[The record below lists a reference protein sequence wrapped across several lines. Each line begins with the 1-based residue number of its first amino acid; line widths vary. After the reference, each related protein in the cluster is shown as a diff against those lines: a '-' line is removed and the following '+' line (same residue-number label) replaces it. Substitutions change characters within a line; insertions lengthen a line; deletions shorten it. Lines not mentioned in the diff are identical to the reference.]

1 MAQRQEL
8 VVVNLINLLQ
18 TKIETLSGAFS
29 SEEQVHINEYAF
41 NELSKMNADLHNSIK
56 NEFQR
61 MNNENHI
68 LRTQLY
74 SLQGIVNNITQTGWY
89 HKNHPDLEYMCR
101 AVKTR
106 AQKINCPGYK
116 ECKCGEWVSKGFFK
130 EHTKRNKCVDSLMR
144 IKYEKNNYKI
154 GIDKMLLFN
163 SMWSKRKHY
172 DFKENGVYEPYGI
185 HCLQKVMRKKYLRR
199 KDLLENRIR
208 IHYYQYKTRGA
219 QNPNYSFYC

>member
-8 VVVNLINLLQ
+8 VVVNLIQQLQ
-18 TKIETLSGAFS
+18 TKVETLSGAFS

-41 NELSKMNADLHNSIK
+41 NELSKMNATLHNSIK

-61 MNNENHI
+61 MSNENQI
-68 LRTQLY
+68 LRTQLAG
-74 SLQGIVNNITQTGWY
+74 LQSIVNNITETGWY

-163 SMWSKRKHY
+163 AMWSKRKHY
-172 DFKENGVYEPYGI
+172 DFKERGVYKPYGI
-185 HCLQKVMRKKYLRR
+185 HCLQKVMKQKYLRR
-199 KDLLENRIR
+199 KELLEPRVR
-208 IHYYQYKTRGA
+208 LHLYKYKTRGA
-219 QNPNYSFYC
+219 QNPDYSFGF

>member
-1 MAQRQEL
+1 MPGQSQRQEL
-8 VVVNLINLLQ
+8 IVVNLIGNLQ
-18 TKIETLSGAFS
+18 TKIETLSGMY
-29 SEEQVHINEYAF
+29 SEEKSHINDFAF
-41 NELSKMNADLHNSIK
+41 NELSKMNMTLHNSVKGQFENLEKENQVLRRQI
-56 NEFQR
+56 NE
-61 MNNENHI
+61 
-68 LRTQLY
+68 
-74 SLQGIVNNITQTGWY
+74 LQTIVDNITQTGWY

-163 SMWSKRKHY
+163 AMLSKRIYY
-172 DFKENGVYEPYGI
+172 DFNQKGSYNTYSY
-185 HCLQKVMRKKYLRR
+185 HCLQVVMRRKYLRR
-199 KDLLENRIR
+199 KGMFL
-208 IHYYQYKTRGA
+208 
-219 QNPNYSFYC
+219 

>member
-1 MAQRQEL
+1 MPGQSQRQEL
-8 VVVNLINLLQ
+8 IVVNLIGNLQ
-18 TKIETLSGAFS
+18 TKIETLSGMY
-29 SEEQVHINEYAF
+29 SEEKSHINDFAF
-41 NELSKMNADLHNSIK
+41 NELSKMNMTLHNSVKGQFENLEKENQVLRRQI
-56 NEFQR
+56 NE
-61 MNNENHI
+61 
-68 LRTQLY
+68 
-74 SLQGIVNNITQTGWY
+74 LQTIVNNITQTGWY

-163 SMWSKRKHY
+163 AMLSKRIYY
-172 DFKENGVYEPYGI
+172 DFKQKGSYNTYSY
-185 HCLQKVMRKKYLRR
+185 HCLQVVMRRKYLRR
-199 KDLLENRIR
+199 KGMFLN
-208 IHYYQYKTRGA
+208 
-219 QNPNYSFYC
+219 